1 MRRRAFLALAALGL
15 SGRPAR
21 AQRAPRAGKSRRVI
35 VVGAGLAGLAA
46 AHELSQAGHDV
57 VVLEA
62 RERPGGRVET
72 LRAPFVDGQYA
83 DAGGMFVPSHH
94 DLVLRYAERFGLTL
108 QPALP
113 PFHARLSYVRRQR
126 VVANW
131 GGRLDRLFDLAAE
144 DRELGYAGL
153 WDKYVAQGL
162 ASRSAEA
169 LDRLSVADLL
179 RAQGASAET
188 VALLRVGYLDMMGDG
203 IDSYSALH
211 LQKRLAAAGDSG
223 ERLVIAGGAELL
235 PKALAGRLKEKI
247 RYGAAVVRI
256 EPGAAR
262 PTVVVVEGGR
272 RERLSAD
279 HVICTLPA
287 SVLRELEIEPVFSAP
302 KARAIK
308 ALAYTSVVRVF
319 LQFRQK
325 AWTAEN
331 LYLLTTTDLPATWIF
346 DHTAYQPG
354 RRGILEA
361 QFLGTEARRLR
372 ALPETERIGF
382 ALAQL
387 EEVFPGLRRHYER
400 GASKSWDADERAR
413 GAFAYFRPGEMLAFA
428 PELLRSEGRVHF
440 AGDHTSAWSGWM
452 QGALDSGVRAALEVM
467 EAA

>member
-262 PTVVVVEGGR
+262 PTMVVVEGGR

-308 ALAYTSVVRVF
+308 ALDNENPTGAWNTVEVLCLGGKCVHVVNGKVNLVLTNPRQPAADGTMVPLTKGRLQIQSEGAEVF
-319 LQFRQK
+319 
-325 AWTAEN
+325 
-331 LYLLTTTDLPATWIF
+331 Y
-346 DHTAYQPG
+346 
-354 RRGILEA
+354 RGIEIRSI
-361 QFLGTEARRLR
+361 QQI
-372 ALPETERIGF
+372 PETY
-382 ALAQL
+382 L
-387 EEVFPGLRRHYER
+387 
-400 GASKSWDADERAR
+400 K
-413 GAFAYFRPGEMLAFA
+413 
-428 PELLRSEGRVHF
+428 
-440 AGDHTSAWSGWM
+440 
-452 QGALDSGVRAALEVM
+452 
-467 EAA
+467 